1 MARKR
6 KKVETKDYDLLIQ
19 ESKEKIEK
27 ISISLKTEK
36 ENLKTLQKNK
46 IIFEKQLEE
55 EKQQKELEELRELIE
70 GSEKTFEEIKQFLSV
85 K

>member
-70 GSEKTFEEIKQFLSV
+70 GSEKTFEEIKQFLSI

>member
-55 EKQQKELEELRELIE
+55 EKQQKELEELRKLIE